1 MLKKANIQWSAKQL
15 VRSIEKG
22 NIRFDSSVQR
32 GYVWDQSR
40 KSLLIHSMIE
50 GYPIPPFYSAKDE
63 KVYQFLDGKQRS
75 EAMSSYINNKFEL
88 TGVPEV
94 TLESE
99 ETMEINGLTFE
110 KLPEELQD
118 KIKDYSLTIY
128 YFDGITDEEINEL
141 FFRLNNGK
149 ALSAIELTRV
159 KAKSIDT
166 IREIGKHQIFNSALT
181 EKALNRY
188 TNEDI
193 VIKSWAILFTENPN
207 FETKQIR
214 PLLASAEITE
224 QQAQTIMTVYDKI
237 METYSTL
244 INTIDK
250 QDRKI
255 AKRILTRTHLV
266 SIIPTVA
273 KLIENETWDTE
284 QFTGW
289 VRHFFAGTRSATIS
303 DSYNEAARNGSGKT
317 ESIKKRLEI
326 IKNDFTEFIFTGK
339 AKTIKEQSKQKESES
354 VQEDQE
360 GQDEQKQER
369 ILTLVQN
376 QSEQQ
381 SEAV

>member
-22 NIRFDSSVQR
+22 NVRFDSSVQR

-273 KLIENETWDTE
+273 KLIENETLDTE

-354 VQEDQE
+354 AQEDQE

>member
-1 MLKKANIQWSAKQL
+1 MLKKANINWSAKQL
-15 VRSIEKG
+15 VKSIEKKTVK
-22 NIRFDSSVQR
+22 FDSSIQR
-32 GYVWDQSR
+32 SYVWDIPR
-40 KSLLIHSMIE
+40 KSLLIHSMLE
-50 GYPIPPFYSAKDE
+50 GYPIPPFYSARDE
-63 KVYQFLDGKQRS
+63 GVYQFLDGKQRS
-75 EAMSSYINNKFEL
+75 EAMSAYINNKYEL
-88 TGVPEV
+88 AGVPEV
-94 TLESE
+94 TLENK
-99 ETMEINGLTFE
+99 EIMDVNGLTFE

-118 KIKDYSLTIY
+118 RIKDYSLTVY
-128 YFDGITDEEINEL
+128 FFDGITDEETNEL

-237 METYSTL
+237 METYLAL
-244 INTIDK
+244 INTVNK
-250 QDRKI
+250 QDKKI

-273 KLIENETWDTE
+273 SMIKNENWNTNLFAD
-284 QFTGW
+284 W
-289 VRHFFAGTRSATIS
+289 VRHFFAGTRSATIN
-303 DSYNEAARNGSGKT
+303 DEYNEAARNSSSKP
-317 ESIKKRLEI
+317 ESIKKRLQVIQDDLNEFVLKSKTQYEQDVQCDNQDQQQQEQQDNERQEEI
-326 IKNDFTEFIFTGK
+326 LNQFTG
-339 AKTIKEQSKQKESES
+339 
-354 VQEDQE
+354 QETAQ
-360 GQDEQKQER
+360 
-369 ILTLVQN
+369 V
-376 QSEQQ
+376 
-381 SEAV
+381 V